1 MKESIMKELSIED
14 MTPVAGGKL
23 SQVQKEN
30 LLNAIAELKKLG
42 RSRDD
47 VLRFFWHAG
56 DEVYEFVS
64 ANC

>member
-1 MKESIMKELSIED
+1 
-14 MTPVAGGKL
+14 MTLVAGGDL
-23 SQVQKEN
+23 TQIQKEN

-56 DEVYEFVS
+56 DEAYQFVE